1 MKNKS
6 IIFLA
11 LSSMFFI
18 LAEDTFVDIHSSYE
32 GTELMST
39 NSKSDFDEEDIG
51 IFSNIESLDTKI
63 DYASV
68 SAQYTF

>member
-32 GTELMST
+32 GTELIST
-39 NSKSDFDEEDIG
+39 NSKSDFDDDEIG
-51 IFSNIESLDTKI
+51 VFSNFENLDTEI

-68 SAQYTF
+68 SVQYTF

>member
-51 IFSNIESLDTKI
+51 IFSNIENLDTKI

>member
-32 GTELMST
+32 GTELIST